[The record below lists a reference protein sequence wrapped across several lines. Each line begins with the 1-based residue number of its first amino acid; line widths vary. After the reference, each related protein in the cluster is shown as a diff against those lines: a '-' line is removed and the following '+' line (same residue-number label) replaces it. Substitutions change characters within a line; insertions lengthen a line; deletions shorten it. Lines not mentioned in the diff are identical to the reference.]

1 MQSPRVEIWIKII
14 TIARIPNCV
23 LIPISDFLIEWDQ
36 ETTSEVLMVVLNL
49 IHSSFMRAKEDPEV
63 RAHVCIYRHTHIH
76 THKHT
81 YIHTHVLIHT
91 MSRLRSTSYSL
102 KSLES

>member
-14 TIARIPNCV
+14 TITRISNCV

-49 IHSSFMRAKEDPEV
+49 INSSFMRAKEDPEV
-63 RAHVCIYRHTHIH
+63 RAHVCIYMHTHTH
-76 THKHT
+76 TPTNTHIYTHT
-81 YIHTHVLIHT
+81 Y
-91 MSRLRSTSYSL
+91 
-102 KSLES
+102 